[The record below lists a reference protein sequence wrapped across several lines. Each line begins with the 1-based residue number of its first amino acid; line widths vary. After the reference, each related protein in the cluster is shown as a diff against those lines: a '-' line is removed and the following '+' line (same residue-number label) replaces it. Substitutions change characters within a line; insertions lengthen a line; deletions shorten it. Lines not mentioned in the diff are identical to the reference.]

1 MAYGKKNKT
10 KQHKPTTPQTKH
22 RKGSKGNDLVFKPWV
37 PVWVMTGSA
46 KPSMSP
52 ISLQLTES
60 LLDERQRSDVFLL
73 QLGSYCILLFRGTR
87 SRCRSL
93 ISSPKWS
100 LFFFFCPFFFSPTH
114 VAAICILSFC
124 SSNTFLL
131 AGYKDILKCRLIL
144 WGRRGD
150 WCTSAKSHCFICF
163 KHNEM
168 GSAFT
173 VKAPCCWRDWGRQGP
188 QLLSRAAWMCHR
200 VSERIPM

>member
-52 ISLQLTES
+52 ISLQLTEG
-60 LLDERQRSDVFLL
+60 LLDKRQRSDVFLL
-73 QLGSYCILLFRGTR
+73 QLGSYCILLFCGAR

-100 LFFFFCPFFFSPTH
+100 LFFFFFVLFFSPYS
-114 VAAICILSFC
+114 CC
-124 SSNTFLL
+124 SNLHPVFLQQQYFSVGWIQRYSKVQTDSL
-131 AGYKDILKCRLIL
+131 GQEGGLMHQC
-144 WGRRGD
+144 
-150 WCTSAKSHCFICF
+150 
-163 KHNEM
+163 E
-168 GSAFT
+168 
-173 VKAPCCWRDWGRQGP
+173 
-188 QLLSRAAWMCHR
+188 
-200 VSERIPM
+200 VSLFYLF